1 MIPLGIPVA
10 STEHVRGAAF
20 LYTGVTRDYGSVQ
33 EGAFKGMSRHAHSN
47 TGNENI
53 VKAVFYAIV
62 VSVLASACF
71 SGIGCDGI
79 IHDFWARLCR
89 FVSTPDLLKRLW
101 NIVYPDTYFWML
113 PFSYLLFFTGYFY
126 DEWLRSSDSSQ
137 RVESSQTKVML
148 RRRCEVLDVLA
159 WCCFIIQVASIKILA
174 VSAMV
179 GILGCV
185 LATVSLLKEDDW
197 KWQCNLKF
205 KEWSKEQCWIVQ
217 NVFWVLFAM
226 IPLLFTN
233 WGGLPLF
240 GAIIILSIKIWS
252 WWRPSLKTDDGEAHE
267 LSPREVRLVRKIL
280 IECEKKHGRK

>member
-1 MIPLGIPVA
+1 
-10 STEHVRGAAF
+10 
-20 LYTGVTRDYGSVQ
+20 
-33 EGAFKGMSRHAHSN
+33 MSRHVN

-53 VKAVFYAIV
+53 VKAVFYAVV
-62 VSVLASACF
+62 VSMLASAYF
-71 SGIGCDGI
+71 SGGGCDDV
-79 IHDFWARLCR
+79 IHDFWARFCR

-101 NIVYPDTYFWML
+101 NKVYPDTCFWML
-113 PFSYLLFFTGYFY
+113 PLSYLLFFTGYFY

-137 RVESSQTKVML
+137 REETSLTKVMI

-159 WCCFIIQVASIKILA
+159 WCCFIIQVASIKILS

-185 LATVSLLKEDDW
+185 LATVSLLKENDRKRQW
-197 KWQCNLKF
+197 SLKF
-205 KEWSKEQCWIVQ
+205 KEWSKEQCWVVQ

-233 WGGLPLF
+233 WGGLSLF
-240 GAIIILSIKIWS
+240 GAIIIFGIKIRS
-252 WWRPSLKTDDGEAHE
+252 WWRQSLKTGDGEAHE
-267 LSPREVRLVRKIL
+267 LSTREVRLVRKIL